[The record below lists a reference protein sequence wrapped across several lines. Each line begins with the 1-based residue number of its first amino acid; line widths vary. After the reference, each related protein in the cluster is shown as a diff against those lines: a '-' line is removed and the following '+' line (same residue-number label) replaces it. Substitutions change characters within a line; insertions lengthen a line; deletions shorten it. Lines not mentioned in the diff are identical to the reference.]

1 MKLGL
6 ISDSLRLDF
15 PQSIAKA
22 AELGVSGVQKYLTGG
37 EFSAENMTKDKI
49 REIKDIL
56 SSNGIVFSAICGDFG
71 LNLDDAA
78 IVDKSKR
85 VLDAAKELGC
95 DIVTTHIG
103 HLTLEDSPFMEA
115 VRKNARALA
124 EYADEHGLVFRRR
137 DRHREGARPQGVP
150 RFAGRQGAAR
160 QL

>member
-15 PQSIAKA
+15 PSSIKKA
-22 AELGVSGVQKYLTGG
+22 SELGVSGVQKYLTGG

-49 REIKDIL
+49 REIKDIM

-71 LNLDDAA
+71 LNLDDPT

-103 HLTLEDSPFMEA
+103 HLTVEDSPFMEA
-115 VRKNARALA
+115 VRKTHVSLPNMPTA
-124 EYADEHGLVFRRR
+124 
-137 DRHREGARPQGVP
+137 
-150 RFAGRQGAAR
+150 
-160 QL
+160 